1 MQKGTLERLSELGAR
16 VVGLETK
23 SQGGSSTQNVGSG
36 ASFEAEVLRELSLGR
51 ERVTMLEQQ
60 NATLVAS
67 MNHEAIKMGGVVFQS
82 QEDCQTWVAN
92 ILNPAGF
99 YDFYDCVSLLE
110 QFSDT
115 SKPYSQIMD
124 MDTKLKRL
132 VITVMSHRVINSFA
146 REVPLVFL
154 KGAGTIEKPL
164 SKIPNH
170 LEWDHG
176 DGTGGL
182 RNKIGQFLD

>member
-1 MQKGTLERLSELGAR
+1 
-16 VVGLETK
+16 
-23 SQGGSSTQNVGSG
+23 
-36 ASFEAEVLRELSLGR
+36 
-51 ERVTMLEQQ
+51 
-60 NATLVAS
+60 
-67 MNHEAIKMGGVVFQS
+67 
-82 QEDCQTWVAN
+82 
-92 ILNPAGF
+92 
-99 YDFYDCVSLLE
+99 
-110 QFSDT
+110 
-115 SKPYSQIMD
+115 
-124 MDTKLKRL
+124 
-132 VITVMSHRVINSFA
+132 VMSHRVINSFA